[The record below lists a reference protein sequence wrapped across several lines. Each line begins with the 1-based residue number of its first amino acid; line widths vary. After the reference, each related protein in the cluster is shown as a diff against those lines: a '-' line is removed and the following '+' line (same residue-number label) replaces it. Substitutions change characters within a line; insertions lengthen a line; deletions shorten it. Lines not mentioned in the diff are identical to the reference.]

1 MLKKILLP
9 IVMVM
14 GINAYA
20 EEGNDKGLIGVEV
33 GYIGTKYNTPGM
45 QATETDENGA
55 ASIGLKL
62 GAEGRHYRVFVE
74 GRYWNTDAYDN
85 AVSAGLALQYLIR
98 PTETMNIFLG
108 VNTGFI
114 SSTDKSKGDPYYG
127 GDIGVN
133 FDLQENLGLEV
144 GARYSDVDEG
154 REDYAVGEFYQMYV
168 SVIFKFSSD
177 Y

>member
-9 IVMVM
+9 VVMVM

-20 EEGNDKGLIGVEV
+20 DEGNDKGLIGVEV
-33 GYIGTKYNTPGM
+33 GYVGAKYNERGS
-45 QATETDENGA
+45 AGTETDESNT

-74 GRYWNTDAYDN
+74 GRYWNDKGYDN
-85 AVSAGLALQYLIR
+85 ALTIGGAFQYLIR
-98 PTETMNIFLG
+98 PTETMNIFMG
-108 VNTGFI
+108 VNAGFI
-114 SSTDKSKGDPYYG
+114 NSTEKTKGEPYYG
-127 GDIGVN
+127 GDLGVN

-144 GARYSDVDEG
+144 GVRYCDVDEG
-154 REDYAVGEFYQMYV
+154 REDYAIGEFWQTYV
-168 SVIFKFSSD
+168 SAIFKFSSD